1 MCTFASGTA
10 YFVKKTR
17 RAYSVFGSIGVCN
30 YSDDR

>member
-10 YFVKKTR
+10 YMVKKIR
-17 RAYSVFGSIGVCN
+17 RADIVFGSIGVCN